1 MVVINPGTLASP
13 LKFSIA
19 YVCDEHSYTAS
30 TTQMG
35 QNFEAGKYYRY
46 TVRLI
51 KEELLLSGNEVA
63 DWKQEDLSDLVV
75 TEEPAE

>member
-1 MVVINPGTLASP
+1 MRAQAVKPVTVHQQAANARSVQPEP
-13 LKFSIA
+13 LVDRSF
-19 YVCDEHSYTAS
+19 
-30 TTQMG
+30 QMG

-46 TVRLI
+46 TVRLN

-63 DWKQEDLSDLVV
+63 DWNQEDLSDLVV